1 MYKWFEILNYIL
13 YTENVINSSL
23 LRTLKSIVNIS
34 VSISVIMI
42 LNKDVFKV
50 INIIINKLITG

>member
-13 YTENVINSSL
+13 YTVNVVNSSL

>member
-1 MYKWFEILNYIL
+1 MA
-13 YTENVINSSL
+13 YTINVVNSSL
-23 LRTLKSIVNIS
+23 FRTLKDVVNIN
-34 VSISVIMI
+34 VSIGVLMT